1 MAQAASGGKN
11 QEGVEELRG
20 LRRPR
25 PNTKEAGK
33 QGRRHCGLK
42 TPGWE
47 TAGLGGGVSLEDT
60 EMAFRRT
67 DTDVGI
73 NREENAETT

>member
-1 MAQAASGGKN
+1 M
-11 QEGVEELRG
+11 E
-20 LRRPR
+20 
-25 PNTKEAGK
+25 EAGK

-47 TAGLGGGVSLEDT
+47 TAGLGGGASHEDT

>member
-11 QEGVEELRG
+11 QEGVEELRC

-25 PNTKEAGK
+25 PNTEEAGK

-47 TAGLGGGVSLEDT
+47 TAGLGGGASHEDT